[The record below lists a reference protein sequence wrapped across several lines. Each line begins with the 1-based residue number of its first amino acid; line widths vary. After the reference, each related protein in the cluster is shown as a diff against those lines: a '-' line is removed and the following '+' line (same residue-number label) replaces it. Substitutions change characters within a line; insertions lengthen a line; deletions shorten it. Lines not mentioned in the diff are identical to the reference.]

1 MRKALIVAILMLMPG
16 CLDTTPE
23 EISGVQIQLPI
34 GSVIEGDTAIL
45 MASGQK
51 PAGAKYL
58 WDFGDGSGGTG
69 ENVQHI
75 FVDEGQYTIVLTVV
89 DEEGRIGTAS
99 ESIEIL
105 HRNESPVAS
114 LDSTYGGEGQNVKVN
129 SLVFFDG
136 GSSSD
141 PDGDVLSFEWDF
153 GDGNTGEGLRPNHFY
168 DTVGN
173 FTVTLTVEDT
183 GNLSSTVE
191 TWVLVS
197 MRTFSVAFTEYTITI
212 DPLLGYTE
220 EQDETMEQH
229 TYPYNLTSVSYNLQW
244 VEDEELDA
252 NNDLIDYPD
261 NFTLH
266 VQTNYLLNKTISGTS
281 GDLSL
286 NFDAL
291 STLPTNIVISMES
304 ALEVSDYLFQNGYTS
319 AKGQG
324 PWETSIICNEASSI
338 TDLGLNSFLDTD
350 DGNDW
355 FLNVEYHYYSATIIE
370 I

>member
-1 MRKALIVAILMLMPG
+1 MRKVLLVAILMLMPG

-23 EISGVQIQLPI
+23 EISGVQIQLPT
-34 GSVIEGDTAIL
+34 GAVIEGDTAIL
-45 MASGQK
+45 MASGPN

-69 ENVQHI
+69 ENLHHI
-75 FVDEGQYTIVLTVV
+75 IVDEGQYTIVLKVV
-89 DEEGRIGTAS
+89 VEEGRIGTAS

-266 VQTNYLLNKTISGTS
+266 VQTNYLLNKTVSGTS
-281 GDLSL
+281 GDLTL

-291 STLPTNIVISMES
+291 GTLPTNVVISMES
-304 ALEVSDYLFQNGYTS
+304 FLEVSDYLFQNGYTS

-338 TDLGLNSFLDTD
+338 TDLGLNSILDTD

-355 FLNVEYHYYSATIIE
+355 FLNVEYHYYSATITE